1 MQNLKSDWRN
11 GRRRGLKILWDL
23 AAREGSNPSSDTKF
37 MKITTNQK
45 TPLSGMAINCRLT
58 VELSPEEADRVF
70 WKRLTDLTENMFM
83 RDGFL
88 WKCGEDQMGHDWEE
102 KIGPIEDEQYKMAVQ
117 AIRLKM
123 AIVEAA
129 I

>member
-1 MQNLKSDWRN
+1 
-11 GRRRGLKILWDL
+11 
-23 AAREGSNPSSDTKF
+23 

-45 TPLSGMAINCRLT
+45 TPLRGMSIHHRTIETIDLT
-58 VELSPEEADRVF
+58 PEEVDIIF
-70 WKRLTDLTENMFM
+70 WKRLIDLTEGMFM

-102 KIGPIEDEQYKMAVQ
+102 KIGPIEDGPYNMAIQ
-117 AIRLKM
+117 AIRLKRT
-123 AIVEAA
+123 ILEAA